1 VRGPATRPPALTTLS
16 ATERE
21 AVVLHHRLLL
31 CLLAGAIAAT
41 PASAPAFALL
51 GEFAGDPIDVVRQAP
66 RWNAEPF
73 LGIGLH
79 DGLQVAVHP
88 NVAEGLEVEP
98 EDLGVLEHA
107 IENAF
112 GMWQND
118 ALSFEIEHA
127 SPDAERGTGA
137 GAEIDL
143 LALPG
148 SDPVWSNNSFFGVT
162 FVSWRFVPDRLLTKG
177 QRSDGFLITGADIFL
192 NATRLLQT
200 QREFGIPLS
209 LSAFA
214 LTRLVGHEIG
224 HALGFGHPNQERNFD
239 YDFNPLD
246 VEVVN
251 PSDPF
256 AGLLESPFFDTE
268 AIVSNQPCG
277 PVLTM
282 CSALFY
288 QSLRPDDR
296 LGRDVLY
303 GVPEPATTVLLALGV
318 AGLGVARRRCLRRRV
333 ATGDEAPLRRRSA
346 ITVRQAVNASPA
358 APGSG
363 ATLKITICPPSG
375 T

>member
-1 VRGPATRPPALTTLS
+1 MTHRKLFGCLVAAALATAPS
-16 ATERE
+16 AAR
-21 AVVLHHRLLL
+21 
-31 CLLAGAIAAT
+31 
-41 PASAPAFALL
+41 AFALL
-51 GEFAGDPIDVVRQAP
+51 GQFTGDPIDVLRAAP
-66 RWNAEPF
+66 RWNAESF

-98 EDLGVLEHA
+98 EDLGVLEQA

-112 GMWQND
+112 GMWRND

-127 SPDAERGTGA
+127 SPHAERGTGA

-148 SDPVWSNNSFFGVT
+148 SDPMWSNNSFFGVT
-162 FVSWRFVPDRLLTKG
+162 FVSWRFVPDRLLTNG
-177 QRSDGFLITGADIFL
+177 QRSDGYVITGADVFL

-200 QREFGIPLS
+200 QRDFGIPLS

-214 LTRLVGHEIG
+214 LTRLLGHEIG
-224 HALGFGHPNQERNFD
+224 HALGLGHGNQERNFD

-246 VEVVN
+246 VEVVDQ
-251 PSDPF
+251 SDPL
-256 AGLLESPFFDTE
+256 AGIIESPFFDTE

-303 GVPEPATTVLLALGV
+303 GVPEPATTVLLALGI
-318 AGLGVARRRCLRRRV
+318 AGLGVARRRCPTSARR
-333 ATGDEAPLRRRSA
+333 DRR
-346 ITVRQAVNASPA
+346 
-358 APGSG
+358 
-363 ATLKITICPPSG
+363 
-375 T
+375 